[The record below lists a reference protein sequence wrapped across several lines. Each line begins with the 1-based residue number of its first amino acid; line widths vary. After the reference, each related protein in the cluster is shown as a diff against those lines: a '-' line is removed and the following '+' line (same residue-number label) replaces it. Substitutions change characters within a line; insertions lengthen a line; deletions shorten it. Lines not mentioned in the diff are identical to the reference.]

1 MRPILAITAGLLV
14 TAIVA
19 AGVTLAVLRFQ
30 ARTNTQQV
38 NLRNGVTITEDSA
51 IVQAA
56 AKARPAVV
64 SVITQH
70 QPTIVRGSGYLATTD
85 GYIVTNI
92 NVIAGASGMTVLIPG
107 DSKPHDARLVD
118 YDCQTG
124 VAVIK
129 IDKVSGLPT
138 LAFADPNALV
148 QGQVIVAVG
157 GPVEGGAVTPGY
169 VSAMHR
175 VTSARDPVSLGRT
188 VEFSDTIQTNAAIDG
203 GTSGGPLLNV
213 GSQVIGIAMDSS
225 ATRAGFG
232 LNVADVQDDVQQIL
246 SSGQLVVPSLGA
258 TTTDV
263 TSESATLSGL
273 PAGSQVVFLDK
284 AGPADSAGLKAG
296 DVITQ
301 VDDVHLDA
309 AHPLSLLLRS
319 RFHAN
324 QRVTVTYSRGGT
336 STQAELSRIAP
347 GYGARDI
354 GRGERLQ
361 VEFGSVNPTGPLHI
375 GHGRGVTL
383 GDSICRLLE
392 FTGHSVQR
400 EYYVNSDN
408 TQTRRF
414 GASVYARLHGLD
426 PPEGGYT
433 GEYVI
438 ELAEMA
444 RRDLAGIENLAE
456 EEAEPKVRMYAI
468 NKMVERIRATVAGV

>member
-1 MRPILAITAGLLV
+1 MRTLDVERLATGDYALIKPLLV
-14 TAIVA
+14 ELHLSEQTHYEDHPQLPREEIERHLTQIPSAFRGENVIYAVRDEVGQIV
-19 AGVTLAVLRFQ
+19 GFCWIVLYDPGTGLEGEVAELYVAEGHRGQGIGEMLVRQ
-30 ARTNTQQV
+30 ATR
-38 NLRNGVTITEDSA
+38 LFAER
-51 IVQAA
+51 IV
-56 AKARPAVV
+56 
-64 SVITQH
+64 TQH
-70 QPTIVRGSGYLATTD
+70 QPSLVRGSGYLATSD

-92 NVIAGASGMTVLIPG
+92 NVIAGASGLTVLIPG
-107 DSKPHDARLVD
+107 DSKAHDARLVD

-129 IDKVSGLPT
+129 IDKVGGLPT
-138 LAFADPNALV
+138 LGFADPNALV
-148 QGQVIVAVG
+148 QGQRIVAVG

-175 VTSARDPVSLGRT
+175 VSSVRDPVNLGRT
-188 VEFSDTIQTNAAIDG
+188 LEFSDTIQTNAAIDG

-258 TTTDV
+258 TTTDL

-273 PAGSQVVFLDK
+273 PAGRQVVFLDK

-336 STQAELSRIAP
+336 STQAELTLSA
-347 GYGARDI
+347 
-354 GRGERLQ
+354 Q
-361 VEFGSVNPTGPLHI
+361 HPT
-375 GHGRGVTL
+375 
-383 GDSICRLLE
+383 CR
-392 FTGHSVQR
+392 
-400 EYYVNSDN
+400 
-408 TQTRRF
+408 
-414 GASVYARLHGLD
+414 
-426 PPEGGYT
+426 
-433 GEYVI
+433 
-438 ELAEMA
+438 
-444 RRDLAGIENLAE
+444 
-456 EEAEPKVRMYAI
+456 
-468 NKMVERIRATVAGV
+468 